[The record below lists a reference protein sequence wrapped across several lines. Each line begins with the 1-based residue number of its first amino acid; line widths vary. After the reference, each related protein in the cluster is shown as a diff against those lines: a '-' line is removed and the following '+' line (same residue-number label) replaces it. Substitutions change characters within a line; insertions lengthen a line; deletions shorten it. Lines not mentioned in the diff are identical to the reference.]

1 MDCPAPVFR
10 VTDDLS
16 TDADDPSTDV
26 NEVSIDDMKRT
37 MEEFQKII
45 AMRWE
50 MVNFQAKQN
59 AVTLMGEAATNPAAR
74 TYDMRAFVASS
85 IPKANC
91 TLSDHLKDFG
101 FQVCNRG
108 KLSKLVYRRDDGR
121 VFNDIIIRD
130 KHSTSCFCV
139 DNLETDVFNHLY
151 VKFYMKR
158 RNAINKAKETKLS
171 NTRKRI
177 QHAREM
183 EEMNVKRL
191 RFE

>member
-1 MDCPAPVFR
+1 MQTDCPVAVLAS
-10 VTDDLS
+10 DDLNS
-16 TDADDPSTDV
+16 DV
-26 NEVSIDDMKRT
+26 DEDLNGVSIDDMKRT

-50 MVNFQAKQN
+50 MVNFQSTQQ
-59 AVTLMGEAATNPAAR
+59 AVTLMGGAATNPAAR
-74 TYDMRAFVASS
+74 THEMRAFVASS

-91 TLSDHLKDFG
+91 TLYDHLKDFG

-108 KLSKLVYRRDDGR
+108 KLSKLVYHRDDGR

-130 KHSTSCFCV
+130 KHGTSCFCV
-139 DNLETDVFNHLY
+139 DNLETEVFNHLY

-158 RNAINKAKETKLS
+158 RNAINKAKATKLS

-177 QHAREM
+177 QYAREM
-183 EEMNVKRL
+183 EEMNAKRP